1 MILCENC
8 SPRKGCT
15 ADKNRTECRFYQPM
29 TEQEYLQ
36 TCNTEQ
42 LAEFL
47 ADEINDVIERV
58 LESVWLNDGDT
69 DRDEYYQRKSDVVEW
84 LKQPHNSPK

>member
-15 ADKNRTECRFYQPM
+15 ADKDRTECRFYQPM

-47 ADEINDVIERV
+47 FDIGEYDWLENIADE
-58 LESVWLNDGDT
+58 
-69 DRDEYYQRKSDVVEW
+69 YKKSLRMKQEVCEGIAEW
-84 LKQPHNSPK
+84 LKQPHK